1 MKRQYFSKNH
11 SSFLLKYH
19 IILVVKYRKEL
30 LDINI
35 FNILDGYFLEKFDD
49 FRIDFFGYDKNHLHL
64 MVNSTPKLSPLQI
77 VRKIKQETTILIWKN
92 IDLTKFFWK
101 EKTFWSDGY
110 FVCSCGEISS
120 DIVEQY
126 IQNQGGNSSP
136 KLKT

>member
-30 LDINI
+30 LDKTICKT
-35 FNILDGYFLEKFDD
+35 LDGYFNEKFDD
-49 FRIDFFGYDKNHLHL
+49 FRIDFVGYDKDRLHL

-101 EKTFWSDGY
+101 KKHFGRM
-110 FVCSCGEISS
+110 
-120 DIVEQY
+120 DILYVLVAKY
-126 IQNQGGNSSP
+126 HLI
-136 KLKT
+136 L